1 MTRIKKFVLLK
12 FENEK
17 LISRFWNK
25 SVMGGENSKINK
37 QEGDAY

>member
-17 LISRFWNK
+17 LIRFWNK